1 MLTRDYLSQ
10 TGLTT
15 FQLADIL
22 GHKTTSMITKKMDV
36 EMPKRWERL
45 LDLQSDSPAVELE
58 GESERAP
65 NIPLDEEFRAGENDP
80 RMPNDGVEVIG
91 PQRIRLDTIE
101 GYIKQIYGGAA
112 YIARNRGDDLAAEV
126 IDQYSPQFAEAWVE
140 YIRSDPRIMEL
151 LERLMVGTPMG
162 NLIGVHVIA
171 IGSYTFARATA
182 RQLARAYAEQESS
195 VNGSGSQAPADSL
208 A

>member
-1 MLTRDYLSQ
+1 MVTRDYLQQS
-10 TGLTT
+10 GLTT
-15 FQLADIL
+15 FQLAEIL
-22 GHKTTSMITKKMDV
+22 GHKTTSMVTKKLDV
-36 EMPKRWERL
+36 EMPKRWERM
-45 LDLQSDSPAVELE
+45 LDLPSESPAVDSGDEF
-58 GESERAP
+58 ERAP
-65 NIPLDEEFRAGENDP
+65 DFPPEEFRAGENDP
-80 RMPNDGVEVIG
+80 RMPDDGVEVIG
-91 PQRIRLDTIE
+91 PQRIRLDTVE

-151 LERLMVGTPMG
+151 LERLMVGTPLG

-182 RQLARAYAEQESS
+182 RQIARAYAEAELAEHGA
-195 VNGSGSQAPADSL
+195 NGSAPADSV